1 MKMFST
7 IIALMM
13 LAAPVAA
20 QPLSDIPTAG
30 SSSSLFSAR
39 MANMG
44 LRWTQDVDQ
53 FGDFWES
60 ANNNNGMRLY
70 GTAFLGTTREH
81 QVQIAWD
88 QAGMTGP
95 WDTFRSRDDIGDTIF
110 VEYQYNFE

>member
-20 QPLSDIPTAG
+20 QPTVG
-30 SSSSLFSAR
+30 SSESLISAR
-39 MANMG
+39 LANIG
-44 LRWTQDVDQ
+44 LRWTQDVNQ
-53 FGDFWES
+53 FNDFWES
-60 ANNNNGMRLY
+60 ANNNNGMRLW
-70 GTAFLGTTREH
+70 GTAFIGPTTEH
-81 QVQIAWD
+81 QVKIAWD